1 MTFKPNFQDF
11 SRDRRSKTNVR
22 RKEKY
27 VGFRDEEEIINLID
41 AVVAD
46 RGMDR
51 SDFIREVIR
60 KRLADLSF
68 FSEKTK
74 KALGVWEVEP

>member
-1 MTFKPNFQDF
+1 MN
-11 SRDRRSKTNVR
+11 

-27 VGFRDEEEIINLID
+27 VAFRDEEEIINLID

-46 RGMDR
+46 KGIDR
-51 SDFIREVIR
+51 SDFIREAIR

-68 FSEKTK
+68 FSDKAK
-74 KALGVWEVEP
+74 KALGVLEVRR

>member
-1 MTFKPNFQDF
+1 MSGK
-11 SRDRRSKTNVR
+11 K
-22 RKEKY
+22 KY
-27 VGFRDEEEIINLID
+27 VAFRDEQEIINLID

-46 RGMDR
+46 KGIDR
-51 SDFIREVIR
+51 SDFIREAIR

-74 KALGVWEVEP
+74 KALGVLEIKR